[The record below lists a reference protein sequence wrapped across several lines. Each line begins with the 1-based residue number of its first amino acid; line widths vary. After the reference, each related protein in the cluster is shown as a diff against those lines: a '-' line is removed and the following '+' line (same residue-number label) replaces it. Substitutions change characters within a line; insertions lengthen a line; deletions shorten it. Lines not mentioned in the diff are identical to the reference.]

1 LPLPVLGTVLRRFD
15 EADAAGVARPGPGA
29 ATRPNALATTPWP
42 ASVRYAGPL
51 LDYGN
56 VIILEPEVTTC

>member
-1 LPLPVLGTVLRRFD
+1 LLGTILRQFN
-15 EADAAGVARPGPGA
+15 EADAAGVARPGVVL
-29 ATRPNALATTPWP
+29 ATHPNALVTTPWP

-56 VIILEPEVTTC
+56 VIILEPEA